1 MRLVRA
7 VSAGTGCSIASGRSA
22 SSSSSR
28 RPYAASTF
36 PASRAAACAA
46 RRVARGSMV
55 QIASKRRS
63 RSSGPCGLD
72 RARLLPGQQARR
84 VAGGVDDHGPLVRER
99 LALGDR
105 HLHRSARRPPQRREV
120 GEDGGR
126 VGVARHP
133 PPARLE
139 RAIEALALEGAEE
152 HRRGR
157 AGEQLVLD
165 RARQRH
171 QRRLAQHLRPGAVV
185 GGRHRGEDRRM
196 VRRRRGL
203 PRALERGAHRKPTP
217 AVGARAAQR
226 LHVLG
231 LVSPVA
237 RGGATRARKAVA
249 LLPHADRAG
258 RQPGLL
264 GDLANAQPICHRPSH
279 RDRYGRRTR
288 RGSSPAPREP

>member
-36 PASRAAACAA
+36 ARQPRGRLRGAA
-46 RRVARGSMV
+46 RRARV
-55 QIASKRRS
+55 D
-63 RSSGPCGLD
+63 GPDRLEAAIEVVRACGLD

-84 VAGGVDDHGPLVRER
+84 VAGGVDDHRPLVRER

-171 QRRLAQHLRPGAVV
+171 QRRLAQHLRPAPWSVAATAAKIDGWSDVAPVS
-185 GGRHRGEDRRM
+185 RARSSAALTDS
-196 VRRRRGL
+196 
-203 PRALERGAHRKPTP
+203 PRPRW
-217 AVGARAAQR
+217 ARAR
-226 LHVLG
+226 RS
-231 LVSPVA
+231 VS
-237 RGGATRARKAVA
+237 T
-249 LLPHADRAG
+249 
-258 RQPGLL
+258 
-264 GDLANAQPICHRPSH
+264 SS
-279 RDRYGRRTR
+279 
-288 RGSSPAPREP
+288 GS